1 LLLDRYKAL
10 STSLLS
16 IWEEL
21 GVKVEVA
28 TPTMASYLEA
38 FQNSQGIDL
47 FIGRW
52 NVDYDDPDDF
62 TYGLFHSRVGMY
74 RSYIT
79 SPEGDQIL
87 EEARTESR
95 PGVRSSLYRKY
106 ENYLQETGMV
116 LPLFHDVDY
125 RLGNAK
131 GLLPPLCLG
140 IKEVDLFVDALRNC
154 F

>member
-1 LLLDRYKAL
+1 MAARRVIAPSIREDRSMVIASSRGMVCSRRQTITRDEAMTMLRSSRIDGAITLRAAIHPLLLDRYKAL

-79 SPEGDQIL
+79 SPEG
-87 EEARTESR
+87 
-95 PGVRSSLYRKY
+95 
-106 ENYLQETGMV
+106 ETI
-116 LPLFHDVDY
+116 HT
-125 RLGNAK
+125 
-131 GLLPPLCLG
+131 
-140 IKEVDLFVDALRNC
+140 
-154 F
+154 